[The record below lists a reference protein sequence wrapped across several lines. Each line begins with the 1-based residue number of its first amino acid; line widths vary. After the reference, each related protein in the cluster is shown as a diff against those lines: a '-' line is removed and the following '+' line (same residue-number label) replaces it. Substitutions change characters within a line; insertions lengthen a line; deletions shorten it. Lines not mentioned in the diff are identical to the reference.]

1 MKIQLDRIDND
12 TAGKSI
18 ETCRFPFTLGQGTN
32 CDLQIDAKGVWTKH
46 LVLNERSK
54 LEITAL
60 PCPDSLVVINGVSRS
75 KETRLDHG
83 DLIELGAAK
92 FHFWFAPL
100 GQADRHVFESLI
112 WTALLLLF
120 IAQASIIWLLI

>member
-1 MKIQLDRIDND
+1 MKIQLERIDSAPPD
-12 TAGKSI
+12 KPV
-18 ETCRFPFTLGQGTN
+18 ETRRFPFTIGQDKN
-32 CDLQIDAKGVWTKH
+32 CDLKIDAKGVWAKH